1 MKRAFTWFASLL
13 FLGTYTSSYG
23 QSNTNSQAGGLP
35 ALAAE
40 VAQLRALVQSLQEQ
54 IGESGDPYAGTYAVT
69 LVEMGLFGCGT
80 GNVPT
85 PGQPLI
91 PYLIPQ
97 SFSSVSSRSASFDV
111 ESDGSVIIVPEFAE
125 LTNELRLSGKYE
137 EEIEFEGDL
146 VVPINADGSI
156 TYTAEEGEVLRGQFS
171 ADGNVLS
178 VLVQGFE
185 MYPSGCADSYT
196 VSLTGVKK

>member
-1 MKRAFTWFASLL
+1 MKRAFTLGASLL
-13 FLGTYTSSYG
+13 LLGSFASAYG
-23 QSNTNSQAGGLP
+23 QSNSNSQAGGLP

-40 VAQLRALVQSLQEQ
+40 VAQLRALVQQLQDQ
-54 IGESGDPYAGTYAVT
+54 IGETDDPYVGTYAVT
-69 LVEMGLFGCGT
+69 LVETGLFGCGV

-91 PYLIPQ
+91 PYLMPQ

-137 EEIEFEGDL
+137 EEVRLEGD
-146 VVPINADGSI
+146 VVIPINADGSI
-156 TYTAEEGEVLRGQFS
+156 TFTAEEDEIINGQFS

-178 VLVQGFE
+178 VLIQGFE
-185 MYPSGCADSYT
+185 MHPSGCADSFT
-196 VSLTGVKK
+196 ISLTGVKK